1 MAATVRF
8 PTRPLSIA
16 HHLLCPALHDLTL
29 WLYVLCVHHCV
40 VNVRLSSVLLTWQRS
55 IASKVVGIVS
65 KVGIVGKVVSVR
77 VKWVVER

>member
-29 WLYVLCVHHCV
+29 WLYVLYEHYCV
-40 VNVRLSSVLLTWQRS
+40 VNSTLSSVLLTWQRS
-55 IASKVVGIVS
+55 QIHGQGSDSKRGMGIVN
-65 KVGIVGKVVSVR
+65 GTFTTCGK
-77 VKWVVER
+77 